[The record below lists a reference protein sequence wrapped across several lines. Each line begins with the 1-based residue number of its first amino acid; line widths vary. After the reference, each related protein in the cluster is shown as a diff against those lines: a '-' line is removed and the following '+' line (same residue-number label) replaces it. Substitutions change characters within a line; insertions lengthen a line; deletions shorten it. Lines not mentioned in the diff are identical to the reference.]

1 MIASKRRVWL
11 RSIVGAAAATC
22 LLGTAG
28 AQETLKIGLLANLEG
43 PFAVPGQDGYRG
55 ADMPSIS

>member
-11 RSIVGAAAATC
+11 RSIVGAAAAAC

-28 AQETLKIGLLANLEG
+28 AQETLKIGLLANL
-43 PFAVPGQDGYRG
+43 
-55 ADMPSIS
+55 